1 MKIYKP
7 IKRFLDIIL
16 SAAALLALS
25 PVLLLLCI
33 ICAADT
39 HASPLFLQERIGKG
53 SKPFKIIKFRTMK
66 KSAPSLTPARDI
78 INPEEYVSRFGA
90 WLRKTGADELPQLI
104 NIFIGQMSFVGPRPL
119 MKTEGA
125 LHRVRASLGVYTVR
139 PGLTGL
145 AQIRSSS
152 IGSLEE
158 KANLDAEYVSK
169 MSLFYDIK
177 LLFLTATLFLCGD
190 HIDEHFNS
198 PLS

>member
-1 MKIYKP
+1 M
-7 IKRFLDIIL
+7 DIIL